1 MSSDPIL
8 GFSDKDDI
16 NIQKQAMDE
25 LLSLTKQLIKEETD
39 LIIKEFT
46 EDPEPNFFKW
56 GEKLFGDKMAVY
68 NMLFSAKLKER

>member
-1 MSSDPIL
+1 MNIKYD
-8 GFSDKDDI
+8 DKDELEI
-16 NIQKQAMDE
+16 KKQVMDE
-25 LLSLTKQLIKEETD
+25 LLSLTEQLIKEETD
-39 LIIKEFT
+39 MVIQEFT